1 MQDSSEYKI
10 ADLCKYDSILK
21 SGAAKNLFYFKIE
34 IDFFSSF
41 KGGPFETMPRLRV
54 LSMRNN
60 RLRTI
65 KERTF
70 RNLRGNIAI
79 LDVDGM
85 CTWIS

>member
-1 MQDSSEYKI
+1 
-10 ADLCKYDSILK
+10 
-21 SGAAKNLFYFKIE
+21 
-34 IDFFSSF
+34 
-41 KGGPFETMPRLRV
+41 MPRLRV

-60 RLRTI
+60 QLRTI

-85 CTWIS
+85 CISISRHFRKKIIFIAKLQATP